1 MSQPIRYLS
10 VCSGME
16 AASVAWHHLGW
27 KPVAFSEIEPFPSAI
42 LKHHFT
48 QPNYPY
54 DVPNLG
60 SLTEFNTWPLA
71 AGDVDLLVGGTPC
84 QAFSVAGKRGGLND
98 PRGQLMLSFLDL
110 AAKVQPRWILWENVP
125 GVLSSGQPKGS
136 DFGCFLQGLVERGYG
151 FAYRMLDAQ
160 FHGVPQRRK
169 RIFVCAYRDPVT
181 GLGDWEAAAEVLSLA
196 EGLSR
201 HLEEGEQK
209 RKGSSSDAKGGT
221 RADGIL
227 PASATVT
234 AKWAK
239 GADAGMACDGSAAN
253 IIPQYWNGGDVVNTL
268 TRKGM
273 DQLMPDK
280 NNFQGVVVPSVIGT
294 LDTDCG
300 ASKLSHQ
307 SMVSG
312 HVMPTSHWDGSE
324 VHPTL
329 NAGEKSGTPGYSNQ
343 ELFSQGGGGLVPAMM
358 FKIRGGSPV
367 ETGEQGG
374 TPGKGAGKGFLGSE
388 EKAFTIATAPDQWLA
403 QPTAFSFDS
412 LASNSMKS
420 SNPNSGCREVELSK
434 TIDTTNPS
442 PNKNQGGIAIVH
454 PIVSPTVTT
463 CKGSRGG
470 SSQEAIDEITA
481 IHLAQQAIPIQD
493 GREMEKNQN
502 GMGVGNPGEPA
513 YTIDTT
519 GAQAAAIPYRKSKRA
534 SSTTDNET
542 WVEADASNTL
552 NNFDLGDTRTTHA
565 VVQGF
570 SIREDSKND
579 TFHAKPVDV
588 SLCVTALQPSPQS
601 QHAQNFIVQSC
612 SDVSPTI
619 SSGAPFSKTGNE
631 RVECEAFIVQ
641 ASELRLRGQITERD
655 VCPTLTA
662 GAKQGDTDPLAVHAI
677 SFQPGNL
684 MRKAG
689 SDPSTETFPTLTKD
703 SGDQSPHVAHQVFE
717 NSRRDAIRIYEG
729 TSQTLQSFMGTGGCN
744 VPMVQQGVDLF
755 NQTITG
761 DVHVPLRTAGGHG
774 APACMTPMA
783 VRRLTPRECE
793 RLQGFSDDWSMI
805 SWKGKP
811 AEECPDGPRYKACGN
826 SMAVPVMRFIGE
838 AIAAYEAKRTQV

>member
-1 MSQPIRYLS
+1 
-10 VCSGME
+10 ME
-16 AASVAWHHLGW
+16 AASVAWHHLGF

-48 QPNYPY
+48 QPRYPY

-71 AGDVDLLVGGTPC
+71 TGDVDLLVGGTPC

-110 AAKVQPRWILWENVP
+110 AAKLQPRYVLWENVP

-136 DFGCFLQGLVERGYG
+136 DFGCFVQGLVERGYG
-151 FAYRMLDAQ
+151 VAWRVLDAQ
-160 FHGVPQRRK
+160 YVGGARAVPQRR
-169 RIFVCAYRDPVT
+169 RRVFVVAYRDPVT
-181 GLGDWEAAAEVLSLA
+181 GLGDWKAAAEILSVA
-196 EGLSR
+196 EGLR
-201 HLEEGEQK
+201 GYLAKGKQT
-209 RKGSSSDAKGGT
+209 RKGSSGDAKGGAG
-221 RADGIL
+221 ADGLL

-239 GADAGMACDGSAAN
+239 GADAGLACDGSAAN
-253 IIPQYWNGGDVVNTL
+253 IIPQYWNGQDVVNTL

-280 NNFQGVVVPSVIGT
+280 DNFQGVVVPNVIGT

-300 ASKLSHQ
+300 GSKLSHQ
-307 SMVSG
+307 TAVSG
-312 HVMPTSHWDGSE
+312 HILPTSHWDGSG

-329 NAGEKSGTPGYSNQ
+329 NRGGMGQIGYSNQ
-343 ELFSQGGGGLVPAMM
+343 EVFSQGGAGLVPAMM
-358 FKIRGGSPV
+358 FKVRGGSPV

-374 TPGKGAGKGFLGSE
+374 TPGKAAGKGFLGSE

-403 QPTAFSFDS
+403 QPTAYSFDS

-420 SNPNSGCREVELSK
+420 PNPNSGCREVDLAK
-434 TIDTTNPS
+434 TLDTSNACPS
-442 PNKNQGGIAIVH
+442 KNQGGIGIVH
-454 PIVSPTVTT
+454 PIVAPTVTT

-481 IHLAQQAIPIQD
+481 VHLAQQAIPIDD
-493 GREMEKNQN
+493 GRAIEKHQN
-502 GMGVGNPGEPA
+502 GLGVGKPGDPS
-513 YTIDTT
+513 YTLDTT
-519 GAQAAAIPYRKSKRA
+519 GAQSVAIPYRKSKRA

-565 VVQGF
+565 VV
-570 SIREDSKND
+570 
-579 TFHAKPVDV
+579 A
-588 SLCVTALQPSPQS
+588 
-601 QHAQNFIVQSC
+601 C
-612 SDVSPTI
+612 SDVSPTV

-631 RVECEAFIVQ
+631 RVETEAFIVQ
-641 ASELRLRGQITERD
+641 ASELRLRGQITEKD

-662 GAKQGDTDPLAVHAI
+662 NAKQGDTDPLAVHAI

-703 SGDQSPHVAHQVFE
+703 SGDQSPHVATAVYE
-717 NSRRDAIRIYEG
+717 NSRRDALRIYEG
-729 TSQTLQSFMGTGGCN
+729 TSPTLQSFMGTGGCN
-744 VPMVQQGVDLF
+744 VPMVQDQNKPVHFDTY
-755 NQTITG
+755 NQAVS
-761 DVHVPLRTAGGHG
+761 DVSMTLSCSASDANHVGTVYQ
-774 APACMTPMA
+774 PAMA

-793 RLQGFSDDWSMI
+793 RLQGFPDDWSMI
-805 SWKGKP
+805 PWKGKP

-826 SMAVPVMRFIGE
+826 SMAVNVMRFIGE
-838 AIAAYEAKRTQV
+838 AIAQYEANRKKD

>member
-71 AGDVDLLVGGTPC
+71 TGDVDLLVGGTPC

-209 RKGSSSDAKGGT
+209 RKGSSSDAKGGVG
-221 RADGIL
+221 ADGIL

-234 AKWAK
+234 AKWSK
-239 GADAGMACDGSAAN
+239 GADAGLACDGSAAN

-280 NNFQGVVVPSVIGT
+280 NNFQGIVVPNVIGT
-294 LDTDCG
+294 LDTECG
-300 ASKLSHQ
+300 GNKLTHQ
-307 SMVSG
+307 SIANG
-312 HVMPTSHWDGSE
+312 HIIPTSPIVIDRAAFNQGENAQYVPHIGESE
-324 VHPTL
+324 VMD
-329 NAGEKSGTPGYSNQ
+329 S
-343 ELFSQGGGGLVPAMM
+343 LVARGPHAVGIPNAMM

-388 EKAFTIATAPDQWLA
+388 EKAFTIATCPDQWLA

-420 SNPNSGCREVELSK
+420 SNPNSGCREVDLSK

-481 IHLAQQAIPIQD
+481 IHLAQQAIPIDD
-493 GREMEKNQN
+493 GRAIEKHQN
-502 GMGVGNPGEPA
+502 GVGVGKPGDPS
-513 YTIDTT
+513 YTLDTT
-519 GAQAAAIPYRKSKRA
+519 GAQSVAIPYRKSKRA
-534 SSTTDNET
+534 CSTTDNET

-565 VVQGF
+565 VV
-570 SIREDSKND
+570 
-579 TFHAKPVDV
+579 A
-588 SLCVTALQPSPQS
+588 
-601 QHAQNFIVQSC
+601 C

-641 ASELRLRGQITERD
+641 ASELRLRGQITEKN

-662 GAKQGDTDPLAVHAI
+662 GAKQGDTDPLAVHPICSDVTGTLTVGSNSCAGHQHRMGDH
-677 SFQPGNL
+677 SFLVGQPVAFQPGNL

-703 SGDQSPHVAHQVFE
+703 SGDQSPHVAV
-717 NSRRDAIRIYEG
+717 
-729 TSQTLQSFMGTGGCN
+729 M
-744 VPMVQQGVDLF
+744 QGVDLY
-755 NQTITG
+755 NQTLTG
-761 DVHVPLRTAGGHG
+761 DLHVPLRTAGGHG
-774 APACMTPMA
+774 APACMAPTDPIAFDAYNQTASTISQTVTGAASDANHVGAVLTPQVPMA

-793 RLQGFSDDWSMI
+793 RLQGFDDDWSMI
-805 SWKGKP
+805 PWKGKP

-838 AIAAYEAKRTQV
+838 AIARYEAKRNKV

>member
-1 MSQPIRYLS
+1 
-10 VCSGME
+10 ME

-27 KPVAFSEIEPFPSAI
+27 KPVGFSEIEPFPCAI

-54 DVPNLG
+54 DVPNYG
-60 SLTEFNTWPLA
+60 SLTEFNTWPIA
-71 AGDVDLLVGGTPC
+71 IGDVDLLVGGTPC

-169 RIFVCAYRDPVT
+169 RIFVVAYRDPVT
-181 GLGDWEAAAEVLSLA
+181 GLGDWQAAAEVLSLA

-209 RKGSSSDAKGGT
+209 RKGPSSDAKGGVG
-221 RADGIL
+221 ADGIL

-239 GADAGMACDGSAAN
+239 GVDAGMACDGSAAN
-253 IIPQYWNGGDVVNTL
+253 IIPQYWNGGDVINTL

-280 NNFQGVVVPSVIGT
+280 NNFQGVVVPNVIGT
-294 LDTDCG
+294 LDTECG
-300 ASKLSHQ
+300 GGKLSHQ
-307 SMVSG
+307 SIVSG
-312 HVMPTSHWDGSE
+312 HVIPTSPIVIDR
-324 VHPTL
+324 
-329 NAGEKSGTPGYSNQ
+329 AA
-343 ELFSQGGGGLVPAMM
+343 FSQGENAQYVPHIGESEVMDTIVASGPHAVGIPMM

-403 QPTAFSFDS
+403 QP
-412 LASNSMKS
+412 
-420 SNPNSGCREVELSK
+420 
-434 TIDTTNPS
+434 
-442 PNKNQGGIAIVH
+442 IVA
-454 PIVSPTVTT
+454 PTVTT

-470 SSQEAIDEITA
+470 CSQEAIDEITA
-481 IHLAQQAIPIQD
+481 VHLAQQAIPIDD
-493 GREMEKNQN
+493 GRAIEKHQN
-502 GMGVGNPGEPA
+502 GVGVGKPGDPS
-513 YTIDTT
+513 YTLDTT
-519 GAQAAAIPYRKSKRA
+519 GAQSVAIPYRKSKRA
-534 SSTTDNET
+534 CSTTDNET

-565 VVQGF
+565 VV
-570 SIREDSKND
+570 
-579 TFHAKPVDV
+579 A
-588 SLCVTALQPSPQS
+588 
-601 QHAQNFIVQSC
+601 C

-641 ASELRLRGQITERD
+641 ASELRLRGKITEKD

-662 GAKQGDTDPLAVHAI
+662 DAKQGDTEPLAVQAI
-677 SFQPGNL
+677 AFQPGNL

-703 SGDQSPHVAHQVFE
+703 SGDQSPHVAHPV
-717 NSRRDAIRIYEG
+717 
-729 TSQTLQSFMGTGGCN
+729 
-744 VPMVQQGVDLF
+744 
-755 NQTITG
+755 
-761 DVHVPLRTAGGHG
+761 VPLDGMNLLSRLGPCGEEHSIQNFTPGDPSFTLKKGGSQHG
-774 APACMTPMA
+774 VLTPMA
-783 VRRLTPRECE
+783 VRRLTPVECE
-793 RLQGFSDDWSMI
+793 RLQGFQDNWSRI

-811 AEECPDGPRYKACGN
+811 EEECPDGPRYKACGN

-838 AIAAYEAKRTQV
+838 AIATYEAKRNQG

>member
-1 MSQPIRYLS
+1 
-10 VCSGME
+10 ME
-16 AASVAWHHLGW
+16 AASVAWHHLGF
-27 KPVAFSEIEPFPSAI
+27 KPVAFSEIEPFPCAI

-71 AGDVDLLVGGTPC
+71 TGDVDLLCGGTPC
-84 QAFSVAGKRGGLND
+84 QSFSVAGKRGGLND
-98 PRGQLMLSFLDL
+98 PRGQLMFSFLEL
-110 AAKVQPRWILWENVP
+110 AAKLNPRYVLWENVP
-125 GVLSSGQPKGS
+125 GCLSSGQPKGS
-136 DFGCFLQGLVERGYG
+136 DFGSFIQGLVERGYG
-151 FAYRMLDAQ
+151 VAWRILDAQ
-160 FHGVPQRRK
+160 HFGVPQRRK
-169 RIFVCAYRDPVT
+169 RLFVCAYRDPVT
-181 GLGDWEAAAEVLSLA
+181 GTGDWKAAAEILSLA
-196 EGLSR
+196 EGLSGY
-201 HLEEGEQK
+201 LAKGKQT
-209 RKGSSSDAKGGT
+209 RKGSSADAKSSVG
-221 RADGIL
+221 ADGL
-227 PASATVT
+227 QRTVGT
-234 AKWAK
+234 LCADTHP
-239 GADAGMACDGSAAN
+239 GAYSGQDAYTGRL
-253 IIPQYWNGGDVVNTL
+253 IPQ
-268 TRKGM
+268 
-273 DQLMPDK
+273 
-280 NNFQGVVVPSVIGT
+280 S
-294 LDTDCG
+294 
-300 ASKLSHQ
+300 
-307 SMVSG
+307 
-312 HVMPTSHWDGSE
+312 TSHWDGSE

-329 NAGEKSGTPGYSNQ
+329 NQSSSGCGSPGYSNQ
-343 ELFSQGGGGLVPAMM
+343 ELFSQQGGGLVPAMM
-358 FKIRGGSPV
+358 FKVRGGSPV

-403 QPTAFSFDS
+403 QTAYSFDS

-420 SNPNSGCREVELSK
+420 SNPNSGCRKVDLSK

-442 PNKNQGGIAIVH
+442 PNKNQGGIAIV
-454 PIVSPTVTT
+454 
-463 CKGSRGG
+463 
-470 SSQEAIDEITA
+470 
-481 IHLAQQAIPIQD
+481 QAIPIQD

-502 GMGVGNPGEPA
+502 GMGVGNPGDPA

-565 VVQGF
+565 VVNAGF
-570 SIREDSKND
+570 MIREDSKND

-641 ASELRLRGQITERD
+641 ASELRLRGQITEKD

-677 SFQPGNL
+677 AFQPGNL
-684 MRKAG
+684 VRKAG
-689 SDPSTETFPTLTKD
+689 ADPSTEVFPTLSKD
-703 SGDQSPHVAHQVFE
+703 SGDQNPHVAHQVYE

-729 TSQTLQSFMGTGGCN
+729 VSPTLQSFMGTGGCN
-744 VPMVQQGVDLF
+744 VPMVQPQQGVDLY

-761 DVHVPLRTAGGHG
+761 DVHVPLRTAGSHG

-783 VRRLTPRECE
+783 VRRLTPVECE
-793 RLQGFSDDWSMI
+793 RLQGFQDNWSRI

-826 SMAVPVMRFIGE
+826 SMAVPVMRWIGE
-838 AIAAYEAKRTQV
+838 AIARYEAKRTQV

>member
-27 KPVAFSEIEPFPSAI
+27 RPVAFSEIEPFPSAI
-42 LKHHFT
+42 LKHHFS

-60 SLTEFNTWPLA
+60 SLTEFNTWPLS

-110 AAKVQPRWILWENVP
+110 AAKLNPRYVLWENVP

-136 DFGCFLQGLVERGYG
+136 DFGCFIQGLVERGYG
-151 FAYRMLDAQ
+151 VAWRILDAQ
-160 FHGVPQRRK
+160 HFRGTPQRR
-169 RIFVCAYRDPVT
+169 RRVFVLAYRDPVT
-181 GLGDWEAAAEVLSLA
+181 GLGDWKAAAEILSLA

-201 HLEEGEQK
+201 HLEKGKQT
-209 RKGSSSDAKGGT
+209 RKGSSANAKGRTGT
-221 RADGIL
+221 DGLL

-239 GADAGMACDGSAAN
+239 GADAGLACDGSAAN
-253 IIPQYWNGGDVVNTL
+253 IIPQYWNGNDVVNTL

-280 NNFQGVVVPSVIGT
+280 DNFQGVVVPNVVGT
-294 LDTDCG
+294 LDTECG
-300 ASKLSHQ
+300 GGKLSHQ
-307 SMVSG
+307 SVVSG
-312 HVMPTSHWDGSE
+312 HVIPTE
-324 VHPTL
+324 PPTPCHDE
-329 NAGEKSGTPGYSNQ
+329 NTVGTLCARDFKGVGNQ
-343 ELFSQGGGGLVPAMM
+343 YVQEGKCVPMM
-358 FKIRGGSPV
+358 FKVRGGSPV

-374 TPGKGAGKGFLGSE
+374 TPGKAAGKGFLGSE
-388 EKAFTIATAPDQWLA
+388 EKAFTIATSPDQWLA

-420 SNPNSGCREVELSK
+420 SNPNSGCREVDLSK

-481 IHLAQQAIPIQD
+481 LHLAQQAIPIQD

-502 GMGVGNPGEPA
+502 GMGVGNPGDPA

-534 SSTTDNET
+534 CSTTDNET

-565 VVQGF
+565 VVSQGF
-570 SIREDSKND
+570 TIREDSQNN
-579 TFHAKPVDV
+579 TFHAKPTDV
-588 SLCVTALQPSPQS
+588 STCVTSVQPSPQS
-601 QHAQNFIVQSC
+601 HHMQSIVVQSC
-612 SDVSPTI
+612 SEVSPTI

-631 RVECEAFIVQ
+631 RVEADAMV
-641 ASELRLRGQITERD
+641 
-655 VCPTLTA
+655 
-662 GAKQGDTDPLAVHAI
+662 VH
-677 SFQPGNL
+677 
-684 MRKAG
+684 
-689 SDPSTETFPTLTKD
+689 
-703 SGDQSPHVAHQVFE
+703 
-717 NSRRDAIRIYEG
+717 
-729 TSQTLQSFMGTGGCN
+729 
-744 VPMVQQGVDLF
+744 PMVQPQQPIAFDAY
-755 NQTITG
+755 NQTASTISQTVTG
-761 DVHVPLRTAGGHG
+761 AASDAHHVGTVLTPQV
-774 APACMTPMA
+774 PMA
-783 VRRLTPRECE
+783 VRRLTPVECE
-793 RLQGFSDDWSMI
+793 RLQGFPDNWSRI

-826 SMAVPVMRFIGE
+826 SMAVPVMSWIGE
-838 AIAAYEAKRTQV
+838 AIARYEANRTQG

>member
-16 AASVAWHHLGW
+16 AASVAWHHLGF
-27 KPVAFSEIEPFPSAI
+27 KPIAFSEIEPFPSAI

-71 AGDVDLLVGGTPC
+71 TGDVDLLVGGTPC
-84 QAFSVAGKRGGLND
+84 QSFSVAGKRGGLND

-110 AAKVQPRWILWENVP
+110 AAKLNPRYVLWENVP
-125 GVLSSGQPKGS
+125 GCLSSGQPKGS
-136 DFGCFLQGLVERGYG
+136 DFGCFIQGLVERGYG
-151 FAYRMLDAQ
+151 VAWRILDAQ
-160 FHGVPQRRK
+160 HFGVPQRRK
-169 RIFVCAYRDPVT
+169 RLFVCAYRDPVT
-181 GLGDWEAAAEVLSLA
+181 GAGDWKAAAEILSLA
-196 EGLSR
+196 EGLSGY
-201 HLEEGEQK
+201 LAKGKQT
-209 RKGSSSDAKGGT
+209 RKGSSADAKSSVG
-221 RADGIL
+221 ADGL
-227 PASATVT
+227 QRTVGT
-234 AKWAK
+234 LCADTHP
-239 GADAGMACDGSAAN
+239 GAYSGQDAYTGRL
-253 IIPQYWNGGDVVNTL
+253 IPQT
-268 TRKGM
+268 
-273 DQLMPDK
+273 
-280 NNFQGVVVPSVIGT
+280 
-294 LDTDCG
+294 
-300 ASKLSHQ
+300 
-307 SMVSG
+307 
-312 HVMPTSHWDGSE
+312 TSHWDGSE

-329 NAGEKSGTPGYSNQ
+329 NQSSSGCGSPGYSNQ
-343 ELFSQGGGGLVPAMM
+343 ELFSQQGGGLVPAMM
-358 FKIRGGSPV
+358 FKVRGGSPV

-374 TPGKGAGKGFLGSE
+374 TPGKAAGKGFLGSE

-403 QPTAFSFDS
+403 QTAYSFDS

-420 SNPNSGCREVELSK
+420 SNPNSGCRAVELSK

-442 PNKNQGGIAIVH
+442 PNKNQGGIAIV
-454 PIVSPTVTT
+454 
-463 CKGSRGG
+463 
-470 SSQEAIDEITA
+470 
-481 IHLAQQAIPIQD
+481 QAIPIQD

-502 GMGVGNPGEPA
+502 GMGVGNPGDPA

-565 VVQGF
+565 VVNAGF
-570 SIREDSKND
+570 MIREDSKND

-612 SDVSPTI
+612 ADIAPTI

-631 RVECEAFIVQ
+631 RVEGEAFIVQ
-641 ASELRLRGQITERD
+641 ASELRLRGQITEKD

-677 SFQPGNL
+677 AFQPGNL
-684 MRKAG
+684 VRKAG
-689 SDPSTETFPTLTKD
+689 ADPSTEVFPTLSKD
-703 SGDQSPHVAHQVFE
+703 SGDQNPHVAHQVYE

-729 TSQTLQSFMGTGGCN
+729 VSPTLQSFMGTGGCN
-744 VPMVQQGVDLF
+744 VPMVQPQQGVDLY

-783 VRRLTPRECE
+783 VRRLTPVECE
-793 RLQGFSDDWSMI
+793 RLQGFPDNWSRI

-826 SMAVPVMRFIGE
+826 SMAVPVMRWIGE
-838 AIAAYEAKRTQV
+838 AIARYEAKRTQV

>member
-84 QAFSVAGKRGGLND
+84 QSFSVAGKRGGLND

-110 AAKVQPRWILWENVP
+110 AAKLNPRYVLWENVP
-125 GVLSSGQPKGS
+125 GALSSGQPKGS
-136 DFGCFLQGLVERGYG
+136 DFGCFIQGLVERGYG
-151 FAYRMLDAQ
+151 VAWRILDAQ
-160 FHGVPQRRK
+160 YFRGTPQRR
-169 RIFVCAYRDPVT
+169 RRVFVVAYRDPVT
-181 GLGDWEAAAEVLSLA
+181 GAGDWKAAAEILSIA
-196 EGLSR
+196 EGLSG
-201 HLEEGEQK
+201 HLAKGKQT
-209 RKGSSSDAKGGT
+209 RKGSSADAKGGVG
-221 RADGIL
+221 ADGL
-227 PASATVT
+227 QRTVGT
-234 AKWAK
+234 LCADTHP
-239 GADAGMACDGSAAN
+239 GAYSGQDAYTGRL
-253 IIPQYWNGGDVVNTL
+253 IPQT
-268 TRKGM
+268 
-273 DQLMPDK
+273 
-280 NNFQGVVVPSVIGT
+280 
-294 LDTDCG
+294 
-300 ASKLSHQ
+300 
-307 SMVSG
+307 
-312 HVMPTSHWDGSE
+312 TSHWDGSE

-329 NAGEKSGTPGYSNQ
+329 NQSASGCGSPGYSNQ
-343 ELFSQGGGGLVPAMM
+343 ELFSQQGGGLVPASPIVIDRAAFNQGENAQYSPHIVESEVMDTLISKGPHAVGVPPMM

-374 TPGKGAGKGFLGSE
+374 TPGKAAGKGFLGSE
-388 EKAFTIATAPDQWLA
+388 EKAFTIATSPDQWLA

-420 SNPNSGCREVELSK
+420 SNPNSGCREVDLSK

-481 IHLAQQAIPIQD
+481 LHLAQQAIPIQD

-502 GMGVGNPGEPA
+502 GMGVGTPGDPA

-519 GAQAAAIPYRKSKRA
+519 GAQGVGLPLSVDFRNNKIFDDPNIAGTIQAKSSGGYSLNYTTGILEPVPFRKSKRA
-534 SSTTDNET
+534 QSTTDNET

-565 VVQGF
+565 VIGAVY
-570 SIREDSKND
+570 EN
-579 TFHAKPVDV
+579 
-588 SLCVTALQPSPQS
+588 
-601 QHAQNFIVQSC
+601 HAQDSRVNGPL
-612 SDVSPTI
+612 DVAPTV
-619 SSGAPFSKTGNE
+619 A
-631 RVECEAFIVQ
+631 
-641 ASELRLRGQITERD
+641 
-655 VCPTLTA
+655 
-662 GAKQGDTDPLAVHAI
+662 AK
-677 SFQPGNL
+677 F
-684 MRKAG
+684 
-689 SDPSTETFPTLTKD
+689 
-703 SGDQSPHVAHQVFE
+703 
-717 NSRRDAIRIYEG
+717 
-729 TSQTLQSFMGTGGCN
+729 GTGGGN
-744 VPMVQQGVDLF
+744 VPLVQNGDPIASTIS
-755 NQTITG
+755 QTVTG
-761 DVHVPLRTAGGHG
+761 AASDAHHVGTVLTPQV
-774 APACMTPMA
+774 PMA
-783 VRRLTPRECE
+783 VRRLTPVECE
-793 RLQGFSDDWSMI
+793 RLQGFPDNWSRI
-805 SWKGKP
+805 PWKGKP

-826 SMAVPVMRFIGE
+826 SMAVPVMSWIGE
-838 AIAAYEAKRTQV
+838 AIARYEANRTQG